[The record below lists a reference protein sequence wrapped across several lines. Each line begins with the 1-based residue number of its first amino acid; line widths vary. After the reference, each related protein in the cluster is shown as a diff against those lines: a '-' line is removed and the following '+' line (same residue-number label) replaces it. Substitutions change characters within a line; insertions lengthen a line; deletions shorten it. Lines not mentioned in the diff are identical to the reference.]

1 MKRRR
6 SAFTLVEVLIAT
18 VLSVGLI
25 GMAGAAY
32 VQSQRLTVAQTDELA
47 VAQNARVLVD
57 RISRDVRQT
66 TEFTATL
73 PDTVGEGATS
83 VEFVDGHEP
92 NESGPYYLQY
102 DLADGQV
109 WRRRLYYYRP
119 SQPTVRVSYN
129 PSEVLYEEGAGAPDN
144 GLVRHVDESI
154 VVADGVQQLSFW
166 GTTSLLRI
174 DVWLAQGGSQT
185 YQLHSAVAKRN

>member
-1 MKRRR
+1 MKR
-6 SAFTLVEVLIAT
+6 SGFTLIEVLLAT
-18 VLSVGLI
+18 TLSVGLI
-25 GMAGAAY
+25 GLAGTAY
-32 VQSQRLTVAQTDELA
+32 VQSQRLTVAQADELT

-57 RISRDVRQT
+57 RVSRDVRQT

-73 PDTVGEGATS
+73 PDNSLEGADS
-83 VEFVDGHEP
+83 IEFVDGHEP
-92 NESGPYYLQY
+92 DESGPYYLQY
-102 DLADGQV
+102 ELADGQI

-154 VVADGVQQLSFW
+154 AVADGVQQLSFW
-166 GTTSLLRI
+166 GSASLLRI
-174 DVWLAQGGSQT
+174 DVWLKQGNSDV